1 MDYHNLVKEMVTQW
15 KTVLSSFYIQKFSEG
30 DVHEDKRKNLQT
42 EILAMEYAFFA
53 VIRLV
58 PATASDQRHH
68 EQYGDTE
75 STYPDRSFRDI
86 VHGKGSGD
94 HGAAAGRE

>member
-15 KTVLSSFYIQKFSEG
+15 RTVLSSFYIQKFSEV

-42 EILAMEYAFFA
+42 EILAMEYAFPT

-58 PATASDQRHH
+58 PA
-68 EQYGDTE
+68 
-75 STYPDRSFRDI
+75 
-86 VHGKGSGD
+86 
-94 HGAAAGRE
+94 AACD

>member
-15 KTVLSSFYIQKFSEG
+15 RTVLSSFYIQIFSER

-42 EILAMEYAFFA
+42 EILAMEHAFPT

-58 PATASDQRHH
+58 FALAADKWDI
-68 EQYGDTE
+68 EQYGN
-75 STYPDRSFRDI
+75 
-86 VHGKGSGD
+86 
-94 HGAAAGRE
+94 A

>member
-1 MDYHNLVKEMVTQW
+1 
-15 KTVLSSFYIQKFSEG
+15 
-30 DVHEDKRKNLQT
+30 
-42 EILAMEYAFFA
+42 MEYAFFA

-86 VHGKGSGD
+86 VHGKGGGD